1 MNDENYMLSY
11 ETLMEYTSF
20 WALSISEMS
29 NRDMTMGISSDDVVG
44 VNACKWNEIS
54 DLWLP
59 NLKREFAKEY
69 EPGHPEKYTAAN
81 HKWKIYH
88 E

>member
-59 NLKREFAKEY
+59 NLKRVCKRIWTWSSWEIHCGES
-69 EPGHPEKYTAAN
+69 
-81 HKWKIYH
+81 
-88 E
+88 